1 MWKNCVHLINKV
13 LNSSMLHIC
22 KVKVSF
28 RINYLGTIFKG
39 PLTLNWVH
47 MAKTSIFQMH
57 ENRIAASE
65 IISPHMPHIKISS
78 THQRA
83 CICTFKTFS
92 PFWPLLM
99 LVSSTRDGWSFQLK
113 LVGFCWTVDRIRPLL
128 HHIFIHFFIP
138 FRKKNEKNMTR
149 PWFEPTINQSIANS
163 LNHWTMKLLEI

>member
-1 MWKNCVHLINKV
+1 
-13 LNSSMLHIC
+13 
-22 KVKVSF
+22 
-28 RINYLGTIFKG
+28 
-39 PLTLNWVH
+39 

-99 LVSSTRDGWSFQLK
+99 WVSSTRDGWSFQLAV
-113 LVGFCWTVDRIRPLL
+113 LFYNMVNQNDVRTCAMRMRF
-128 HHIFIHFFIP
+128 
-138 FRKKNEKNMTR
+138 FRKQTSK
-149 PWFEPTINQSIANS
+149 
-163 LNHWTMKLLEI
+163 LKLLISFRVQWSPTYSISTVMVSTYTMFLHIMPKWVEVLLVEYVCSLSTYANFV